1 MSQNE
6 NTVKILTNYGWF
18 VVGRGKQRPKPY
30 RSIFIQT
37 KAEFAQ
43 HLRKNMTLAEK
54 RLWLDLKPRGFLA
67 QQIIRGYIPD
77 FVHLQ
82 KKIVVE
88 VDGSIHN
95 YRKDQDARKD
105 DQLSAAGYRV
115 LRFTNRQV
123 FYEINSILASIDA
136 VL

>member
-1 MSQNE
+1 
-6 NTVKILTNYGWF
+6 VKILTNYGWF
-18 VVGRGKQRPKPY
+18 VVGRGKGRPKPY
-30 RSIFIQT
+30 RSIHLQT

-43 HLRKNMTLAEK
+43 HLRRNMTPAEK

-82 KKIVVE
+82 KKIVIE

-105 DQLSAAGYRV
+105 DQLSAAGYQV
-115 LRFTNRQV
+115 LRFTNRKV
-123 FYEINSILASIDA
+123 FYQINSVLALIDA